1 VQNSGV
7 TFYDESLTLG
17 QWLFPERK
25 LALYKYFLKTKRDSY
40 VQDAAELTQKNV
52 LSRSI
57 ANGEILYE
65 LKNSQV
71 SVSARE
77 IGTGEF
83 SPPFRE
89 LRIPLFQFFRA
100 SKLARF
106 FAQTE
111 VDVLSNFPV
120 PIAGAPKNYSINI
133 NAFPYYDLR
142 YYSKGRGRV
151 QGFINKVQIDDSELV
166 RKLMSS

>member
-1 VQNSGV
+1 M

-40 VQDAAELTQKNV
+40 FQDAAELTQKTV

-77 IGTGEF
+77 IGAGEF
-83 SPPFRE
+83 SSPFRE
-89 LRIPLFQFFRA
+89 LRIPLFRFFRA
-100 SKLARF
+100 SKLAKF

-142 YYSKGRGRV
+142 YYSMGRGRV

-166 RKLMSS
+166 RKLMAS

>member
-1 VQNSGV
+1 MQNSSV

-25 LALYKYFLKTKRDSY
+25 LALYKYFLKTKRDTY
-40 VQDAAELTQKNV
+40 RQDAAELIQKRI

-57 ANGEILYE
+57 ANGEILYQF
-65 LKNSQV
+65 KNSQV

-77 IGTGEF
+77 IGTSEF
-83 SPPFRE
+83 SSPFRE
-89 LRIPLFQFFRA
+89 LRIPLFYFFRKP
-100 SKLARF
+100 KLAKF

-120 PIAGAPKNYSINI
+120 SIAGSPRNFSINI
-133 NAFPYYDLR
+133 NTFPYYDLR
-142 YYSKGRGRV
+142 YFSKGRGRF
-151 QGFINKVQIDDSELV
+151 QGLIKKAQIHDSELV
-166 RKLMSS
+166 RKLMTS

>member
-1 VQNSGV
+1 MSY
-7 TFYDESLTLG
+7 FEESLSLG

-25 LALYKYFLKTKRDSY
+25 LALYKYFLKTKRDAY
-40 VQDAAELTQKNV
+40 LQDAAELNQMGV

-65 LKNSQV
+65 FRNNRV

-77 IGTGEF
+77 IGASQF
-83 SPPFRE
+83 SPPFRQ
-89 LRIPLFQFFRA
+89 LNIPYFQFLRA
-100 SKLARF
+100 SKLTKF

-111 VDVLSNFPV
+111 VDVLSNFPI
-120 PIAGAPKNYSINI
+120 PTSGIPKNYSINI

-166 RKLMSS
+166 RKLMAS

>member
-1 VQNSGV
+1 V
-7 TFYDESLTLG
+7 TFYEESLGLG

-25 LALYKYFLKTKRDSY
+25 LALYKFFLKTKRVTY
-40 VQDAAELTQKNV
+40 LQDVAELTHEGV

-65 LKNSQV
+65 FKNSQV

-77 IGTGEF
+77 IGTDEF

-89 LRIPLFQFFRA
+89 LSIPFFHFFGT
-100 SKLARF
+100 SKLTKF

-120 PIAGAPKNYSINI
+120 PTNDAPKNFSINI
-133 NAFPYYDLR
+133 DAFPYYDLR
-142 YYSKGRGRV
+142 YYSKGKGRV
-151 QGFINKVQIDDSELV
+151 LGFIQKVQIDDSELV
-166 RKLMSS
+166 RKLMAS

>member
-1 VQNSGV
+1 M
-7 TFYDESLTLG
+7 TFYEESLALG

-25 LALYKYFLKTKRDSY
+25 LALYKFFLKTKKCSY
-40 VQDAAELTQKNV
+40 LHDASVLTKKNV

-65 LKNSQV
+65 YKNRKV
-71 SVSARE
+71 TVSARE
-77 IGTGEF
+77 IGADEF

-89 LRIPLFQFFRA
+89 LRIPLIHFFRP
-100 SKLARF
+100 SKIAKF

-120 PIAGAPKNYSINI
+120 PIEGVPRNYSINI

-142 YYSKGRGRV
+142 YYSKGKGKV
-151 QGFINKVQIDDSELV
+151 QGFVKKVQIDDSELI
-166 RKLMSS
+166 RKLMAS

>member
-1 VQNSGV
+1 MQNSAV
-7 TFYDESLTLG
+7 TFYEESLSLG

-40 VQDAAELTQKNV
+40 LQDAAELNQKGV

-65 LKNSQV
+65 VKNNQV

-77 IGTGEF
+77 IGDSEF

-89 LRIPLFQFFRA
+89 LRIPLFHFFRA
-100 SKLARF
+100 SKLAKF

-120 PIAGAPKNYSINI
+120 PTSGAPKNYSINI

-142 YYSKGRGRV
+142 YYSKGKGRV
-151 QGFINKVQIDDSELV
+151 HGFIKKVQIDDSELV
-166 RKLMSS
+166 RKLMAS

>member
-1 VQNSGV
+1 VQNSSV

-40 VQDAAELTQKNV
+40 LQDAAELTQKNV

-65 LKNSQV
+65 FKNSQV

-89 LRIPLFQFFRA
+89 LRIPIFHFFRA

-120 PIAGAPKNYSINI
+120 PTAGAPKNYSINI

-166 RKLMSS
+166 KKLMAS